1 MQLTLTSHRINIIL
15 LVLLILFGVGSFAYN
30 QYLLDRILEKERAS
44 VELWA
49 RAIEYTGNP
58 EQEEASNKLRQAAA
72 RLRQNPTVSD
82 ELINMIESAE
92 SFWSSDNFV
101 FEEIISKEDRFQ
113 IPAIIVNEDGQI
125 LFQNHISGELDQEK
139 VQEFAELNPPIEI
152 QFGTQDN
159 PQTQYVYYGESPTVQ
174 YLRYF
179 PFIQISLLALVL
191 GMAFLSYR
199 TISKSEQ
206 SNIWV
211 GMTKEAAHQLGTP
224 LSSMY
229 GWISL
234 MREERPD
241 DEFVQRVA
249 TELENDVTRLRGV
262 AERFNKIGS
271 EPKLESK
278 NLVPQIDAVMDYMKR
293 RVPKLGKK
301 VEIRRSLEPN
311 TYAKINPE
319 LFQWALENILKNSM
333 NAIKTTKKGAYVAV
347 RMKRIEDE
355 VQIEIEDSGRGI
367 EKKYQKEIFKP
378 GYSTKKRGWGLGLS
392 LTKRIIEE
400 YHQGKITIVNS
411 EIGKGTTMR
420 IVLKP
425 DLKKGREAN

>member
-1 MQLTLTSHRINIIL
+1 MQLSLTSHRVNIIL
-15 LVLLILFGVGSFAYN
+15 LVLLILFGLGSFAYN

-44 VELWA
+44 VQLWA

-58 EQEEASNKLRQAAA
+58 AQEEASSRLREAVS

-82 ELINMIESAE
+82 ELIDMIESAE

-101 FEEIISKEDRFQ
+101 FEEIISKERFR
-113 IPAIIVNEDGQI
+113 IPAIVVDENGQI
-125 LFQNHISGELDQEK
+125 LFQNHIDGDLDREK
-139 VQEFAELNPPIEI
+139 VQDFAEINTPIEI
-152 QFGTQDN
+152 QFGPDDN

-179 PFIQISLLALVL
+179 PYIQIGLLALVL

-229 GWISL
+229 GWIGL
-234 MREERPD
+234 LREERGD
-241 DEFVQRVA
+241 DEFIERVA
-249 TELENDVTRLRGV
+249 SELENDVSRLRGV

-271 EPKLESK
+271 EPKLESQ
-278 NLVPQIDAVMDYMKR
+278 NLVPQIESVMDYMKR

-301 VEIRRSLEPN
+301 VDIRRSLEPQ
-311 TYAKINPE
+311 TYARINPE
-319 LFQWALENILKNSM
+319 LFQWALENLLKNSM
-333 NAIKTTKKGAYVAV
+333 NAIKSTKKGAYVAV
-347 RMKRIEDE
+347 TLKRLEDE
-355 VQIEIEDSGRGI
+355 VHIEIEDSGRGI

-392 LTKRIIEE
+392 LTKRIVEE
-400 YHQGKITIVNS
+400 YHNGKISIVES

-420 IVLKP
+420 IVLKA
-425 DLKKGREAN
+425 DLKKEQETT